1 VFVLIPVGA
10 QVYRYRRTS
19 NAIQRQ
25 QTKWVV
31 YGFAA
36 GVVAFMGFLAYG
48 NLINPSIKTSPIGN
62 LLGTTL
68 LTGALL
74 FIPISIGVAVLH
86 SRLWEIDIII
96 RRTLI
101 YALFS
106 VLLLL
111 LYFGSVF
118 VLQQVFRA
126 LTGQQQSE
134 LVTVVST
141 LVIAALFNPLRQR
154 VQAFIDR
161 RFYRR
166 KYDAAKA
173 LEAFSVAV
181 RDEVDLVE
189 LREHLLGVVD
199 ETMQPAHV
207 SLWLRDAEQPVRQ

>member
-1 VFVLIPVGA
+1 MPYVSKSA
-10 QVYRYRRTS
+10 TS
-19 NAIQRQ
+19 IQ
-25 QTKWVV
+25 
-31 YGFAA
+31 
-36 GVVAFMGFLAYG
+36 
-48 NLINPSIKTSPIGN
+48 TSPLGAF
-62 LLGTTL
+62 LGTTL

-74 FIPISIGVAVLH
+74 LIPISIGVAVLR
-86 SRLWEIDIII
+86 SRLWEIDLII

-101 YALFS
+101 YTLFS

-111 LYFGSVF
+111 VYFSSVL

-126 LTGQQQSE
+126 VTGQQESE

-154 VQAFIDR
+154 VQAFIDQ

-181 RDEVDLVE
+181 RDEVDLAV
-189 LREHLLGVVD
+189 LREHLLTVVN

-207 SLWLRDAEQPVRQ
+207 SLWLREAQQPVGQ